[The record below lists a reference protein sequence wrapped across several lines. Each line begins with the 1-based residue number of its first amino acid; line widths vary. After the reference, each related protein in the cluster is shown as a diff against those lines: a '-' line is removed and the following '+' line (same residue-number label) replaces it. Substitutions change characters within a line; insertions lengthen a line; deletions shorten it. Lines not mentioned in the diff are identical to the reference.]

1 MQTKLKIEG
10 MTCEMCVRHVT
21 NALQNTPG
29 VSRAAVVLETDSAM
43 VEGNNF
49 DNNQLIEAVR
59 EEGYG
64 AQIISE

>member
-10 MTCEMCVRHVT
+10 MTCEMCVQHVT
-21 NALQNTPG
+21 KALQSTPG
-29 VSRAAVVLETDSAM
+29 VSQAAVVLETDSAI
-43 VEGNNF
+43 VQGDNF

>member
-10 MTCEMCVRHVT
+10 MTCEMCVKHVT

-29 VSRAAVVLETDSAM
+29 VTRAAVVLDTDSAI
-43 VEGNNF
+43 VEGDNF
-49 DNNQLIEAVR
+49 DNNHLIESVR

-64 AQIISE
+64 AQVI